1 MAIFQGAMF
10 LFFGVGLLLMNY
22 RSLTTGWLPCGPNGF
37 KGRLV
42 FKKQEQP
49 IGFWL
54 MFTLYGAGGVW
65 LLVFGMGLLAGQV
78 EPLPLN

>member
-10 LFFGVGLLLMNY
+10 LFFGVGLLLMIY

-37 KGRLV
+37 KGRQEL
-42 FKKQEQP
+42 KRHEQP

-54 MFTLYGAGGVW
+54 MFALYGAAGVT
-65 LLVFGMGLLAGQV
+65 LLVFAIRLLAGQA
-78 EPLPLN
+78 ENRCR